1 LRPLESFGK
10 EDEKSLG
17 KEEESF
23 IKPEVAPVVAVG
35 TGEGF
40 VIEELEMSGFMRYVD
55 RTDPPLR
62 FPEKFTVITGK
73 TGSGKTS
80 ILDAITFALYKRTSR
95 TDISGIKITDIV
107 QSGGHVKLAFQ
118 QGGNR
123 FEVRRG
129 VASNGST
136 YLELYKNSTTIGG
149 KIPELEA
156 IIKDIIGLDYD
167 GFRNST
173 FVRQE
178 EMKELGAESGSKR
191 LEIFQKLFRLE
202 TFEKAQ
208 ELAKKKYREARR
220 EIDTSEREMLV
231 RREGIA
237 KLPEFKTELKEGQ
250 EKFDFE
256 KEKLDNTK
264 KELLVADEKFKRSES
279 DHEDYVKLVDQI
291 ENKKR
296 TIEEL
301 AQKIEK
307 KELESKDSVELK
319 GKVKTLEKDVK
330 NYDKLVTEREKLT
343 KLEQKSA
350 SLNKQLE
357 LHNKQ
362 KENIEAEFREKVAS
376 INKRV
381 KAYNEE
387 IAELTTDI
395 NADEAFDLL
404 RTEGSLTERLE
415 RIKKEIEWLKDNK
428 ALVKDIQTEGKGA
441 EKELQEVGEKVSK
454 INVDSFTLSKIE
466 KFISELSEDVES
478 EKKRH
483 DESVSKIEKDVE
495 GLTKEIEKTG
505 FDEKKEKRLE
515 EITPQIN
522 ELQDKKEEL
531 DEARTRLDKM
541 GDVTKLLEELNS
553 QKEKEEKALK
563 EAEKQEKEK
572 KSSEEQYEKSK
583 EKLEELRA
591 KEKELDREIHG
602 MKVKIEELQ
611 KRITELEADTKKLE
625 DVEKETEELRAKSEV
640 YSLLKDNI
648 LHRKGVVMYA
658 INQLLPTLEIETS
671 QNLSE
676 LTDGRFSRVQLR
688 THEEERGYGV
698 KIEVEGPD
706 ADWHDVAEFSGGER
720 TQINAALRFAIAKEL
735 ASMPQ
740 VGRTYGRM
748 KTLFID
754 EGDLGSL
761 DTETNRDLFV
771 QKLFNM
777 GEFFDKIIL
786 ITHLV
791 EVADMFQG
799 QIRINMTP
807 EQESRIE
814 VVR

>member
-1 LRPLESFGK
+1 MRPLESFG
-10 EDEKSLG
+10 EEE
-17 KEEESF
+17 EEES
-23 IKPEVAPVVAVG
+23 PVEEQVTSEVVAEAG
-35 TGEGF
+35 DGF
-40 VIEELEMSGFMRYVD
+40 VIQELEMSGFMRYVD

-73 TGSGKTS
+73 TGSGKTT

-95 TDISGIKITDIV
+95 TDIAGIKITDICMN
-107 QSGGHVKLAFQ
+107 GGHVKLAFD
-118 QGGNR
+118 QGGHR
-123 FEVRRG
+123 YEVKRG
-129 VASNGST
+129 IASNGST
-136 YLELYKNSTTIGG
+136 YLELYKNGNTIGG

-202 TFEKAQ
+202 TFEKAA
-208 ELAKKKYREARR
+208 EVAKKKYSDSRR
-220 EIDTSEREMLV
+220 AIETSEREMLV

-237 KLPEFKTELKEGQ
+237 RLPDFKEELKERK

-256 KEKLDNTK
+256 KEKLDNVK
-264 KELLVADEKFKRSES
+264 KDLLVAEENVKRSEDEHEEYLKLIS
-279 DHEDYVKLVDQI
+279 DI
-291 ENKKR
+291 ETRKR
-296 TIEEL
+296 TIEDIVK
-301 AQKIEK
+301 KIER
-307 KELESKDSVELK
+307 KELEGRESKELK
-319 GKVKTLEKDVK
+319 DRVKALEKDAK
-330 NYDKLVTEREKLT
+330 NYDKLVKEREELG

-350 SLNKQLE
+350 SLKKQLE

-362 KENIEAEFREKVAS
+362 KESAEKEFREKVAS

-381 KAYNEE
+381 KEYNDR
-387 IAELTTDI
+387 IASLETDI

-404 RTEGSLTERLE
+404 RTEGSLTERIE
-415 RIKKEIEWLKDNK
+415 RIKKEIEWLKENK
-428 ALVKDIQTEGKGA
+428 TLVKDIGAEGKDA
-441 EKELQEVGEKVSK
+441 EKELKAVTEKVSK
-454 INVDSFTLSKIE
+454 ISVDSFTLTEIE
-466 KFISELSEDVES
+466 NYISELRKDVEE

-483 DESVSKIEKDVE
+483 DASVSKIGEEVEK
-495 GLTKEIEKTG
+495 LTKELDEIG
-505 FDEKKEKRLE
+505 FDDKKEERLE
-515 EITPQIN
+515 ELASLIE

-531 DEARTRLDKM
+531 EEARRRLDEI
-541 GDVTKLLEELNS
+541 GDISQLLKDFNS
-553 QKEKEEKALK
+553 QKESEEGALVK
-563 EAEKQEKEK
+563 LEAQEKEK
-572 KSSEEQYEKSK
+572 KAAEEQYDKNK
-583 EKLEELRA
+583 EKLEELRER
-591 KEKELDREIHG
+591 EKELDRDIHG
-602 MKVKIEELQ
+602 MRIKIEELE
-611 KRITELEADTKKLE
+611 KRIKELEQDAEKLKE
-625 DVEKETEELRAKSEV
+625 VEKETEELREKSEV
-640 YSLLKDNI
+640 YSLLKDKI

-706 ADWHDVAEFSGGER
+706 AEWHDVAEFSGGER

-761 DTETNRDLFV
+761 DTEMNRDLFV

-791 EVADMFQG
+791 EVADKFQG

>member
-1 LRPLESFGK
+1 MRPLESFGK
-10 EDEKSLG
+10 E
-17 KEEESF
+17 EEESF
-23 IKPEVAPVVAVG
+23 IKAEVAPEVVAE

-107 QSGGHVKLAFQ
+107 QNGGHVKLVFHQA
-118 QGGNR
+118 GNR
-123 FEVRRG
+123 YEVRRG
-129 VASNGST
+129 VATNGST
-136 YLELYKNSTTIGG
+136 YLELYKDGNAIGG

-208 ELAKKKYREARR
+208 ELAKKKFREARR
-220 EIDTSEREMLV
+220 EIETSEREMLV
-231 RREGIA
+231 RRENTA
-237 KLPEFKTELKEGQ
+237 KLPEFKEELKERQ
-250 EKFDFE
+250 EKFDFG
-256 KEKLDNTK
+256 KEKLDNVK
-264 KELLVADEKFKRSES
+264 KELLVADEMFKRSES

-291 ENKKR
+291 VNKKR
-296 TIEEL
+296 TIEDL
-301 AQKIEK
+301 IQKIER
-307 KELESKDSVELK
+307 KELESKDSKVLK
-319 GKVKTLEKDVK
+319 KKVKTLEKDVK
-330 NYDKLVTEREKLT
+330 NYDKLVAERGELAKLQ
-343 KLEQKSA
+343 QKSA
-350 SLNKQLE
+350 SLKKQLE
-357 LHNKQ
+357 LHSKQ
-362 KENIEAEFREKVAS
+362 GESVESEFRVKVAS

-381 KAYNEE
+381 KAHNED

-404 RTEGSLTERLE
+404 RTEGSLTERIE
-415 RIKKEIEWLKDNK
+415 RIKKEIDWLKDNK
-428 ALVKDIQTEGKGA
+428 ALVKEIETEGKGA
-441 EKELQEVGEKVSK
+441 EKELQKVGGKVSK

-466 KFISELSEDVES
+466 KFITELSEDVEA
-478 EKKRH
+478 EKRRH
-483 DESVSKIEKDVE
+483 DESVSKIEKDIE
-495 GLTKEIEKTG
+495 GLTKEIGKIG
-505 FDEKKEKRLE
+505 YDEKKGQRLE
-515 EITPQIN
+515 EITPQID

-531 DEARTRLDKM
+531 EDARAGLEKM

-563 EAEKQEKEK
+563 EAEEREKEK
-572 KSSEEQYEKSK
+572 KVAEEKYEKSK
-583 EKLEELRA
+583 EKLEELRT
-591 KEKELDREIHG
+591 KEKGLDRDIHG

-611 KRITELEADTKKLE
+611 KRITELEADTKKLA
-625 DVEKETEELRAKSEV
+625 DVEKETEELRGKSEV
-640 YSLLKDNI
+640 YSILKDNI

-688 THEEERGYGV
+688 THEEDRVYGV

-706 ADWHDVAEFSGGER
+706 AEWHDVAEFSGGER

-791 EVADMFQG
+791 EVADRFQG
-799 QIRINMTP
+799 QIRISMTP

>member
-1 LRPLESFGK
+1 MRPLETFG
-10 EDEKSLG
+10 EDEVL
-17 KEEESF
+17 
-23 IKPEVAPVVAVG
+23 PEVAVD
-35 TGEGF
+35 TSEGF
-40 VIEELEMSGFMRYVD
+40 IIEELEMNGFMRYVD
-55 RTDPPLR
+55 RTVPPLM
-62 FPEKFTVITGK
+62 FPKKFTVITGK

-80 ILDAITFALYKRTSR
+80 ILDAITFALYKRSSR
-95 TDISGIKITDIV
+95 TDISGIKITDICRK
-107 QSGGHVKLAFQ
+107 GGQVRLVFQ

-129 VASNGST
+129 VSANGST
-136 YLELYKNSTTIGG
+136 YLELSKNGSQIGG

-208 ELAKKKYREARR
+208 EVAKKKYNTARR
-220 EIDTSEREMLV
+220 EIESSEREMLV

-237 KLPEFKTELKEGQ
+237 RLPDFKEELE
-250 EKFDFE
+250 EKRDKFIFG
-256 KEKLDNTK
+256 KEKLDNVK
-264 KELLVADEKFKRSES
+264 KELLVADEKLKISES
-279 DHEDYVKLVDQI
+279 EHEEYLRLVSEI
-291 ENKKR
+291 GTKKR
-296 TIEEL
+296 TINDIV
-301 AQKIEK
+301 QKIGRKESESK
-307 KELESKDSVELK
+307 ESIELKKRVKELEKDAKS
-319 GKVKTLEKDVK
+319 
-330 NYDKLVTEREKLT
+330 YDKLVGEREDLT
-343 KLEQKSA
+343 KLEQKSD
-350 SLNKQLE
+350 SLKKQLE
-357 LHNKQ
+357 FRT
-362 KENIEAEFREKVAS
+362 KEKERIDQEFREKVAT

-381 KAYNEE
+381 TEYNER
-387 IAELTTDI
+387 ISSLSTDI
-395 NADEAFDLL
+395 NAEEAFNFL
-404 RTEGSLTERLE
+404 RTEGSLTERID
-415 RIKKEIEWLKDNK
+415 RIKKEIEWLKDRKEIVEGIK
-428 ALVKDIQTEGKGA
+428 AEGTDAQKKLKA
-441 EKELQEVGEKVSK
+441 VSDKVSK
-454 INVDSFTLSKIE
+454 ISVDSFTLSEIE
-466 KFISELSEDVES
+466 KYISELSKDVQE

-483 DESVSKIEKDVE
+483 DSSVSKIDEE
-495 GLTKEIEKTG
+495 LERLAKEIEETD

-515 EITPQIN
+515 EIVSQI
-522 ELQDKKEEL
+522 EDLKDKKEMLE
-531 DEARTRLDKM
+531 EARERLEKI
-541 GDVTKLLEELNS
+541 GDVSKLLEDFNS
-553 QKEKEEKALK
+553 QKKKEEKTLK
-563 EAEKQEKEK
+563 DLEEQEKEK
-572 KSSEEQYEKSK
+572 KVADEKYAKHK
-583 EKLEELRA
+583 EKLEELR
-591 KEKELDREIHG
+591 KRERELDRSIHG
-602 MKVKIEELQ
+602 LNIQIEQLQ
-611 KRITELEADTKKLE
+611 ERITELEK
-625 DVEKETEELRAKSEV
+625 DVERLKEVEEDTEELRSKSEV

-706 ADWHDVAEFSGGER
+706 GKWHDVAEFSGGER

-791 EVADMFQG
+791 EVAERFPG
-799 QIRINMTP
+799 QIRIVMTP

>member
-1 LRPLESFGK
+1 VRPLESFG
-10 EDEKSLG
+10 EEE
-17 KEEESF
+17 EEES
-23 IKPEVAPVVAVG
+23 PVEEEVTSEVVAEAG
-35 TGEGF
+35 DGF
-40 VIEELEMSGFMRYVD
+40 VIQELEMSGFMRYVD

-73 TGSGKTS
+73 TGSGKTT

-95 TDISGIKITDIV
+95 TDIAGIKITDICRN
-107 QSGGHVKLAFQ
+107 GGHVKLAFD
-118 QGGNR
+118 QGGHR
-123 FEVRRG
+123 YEVKRG
-129 VASNGST
+129 IASNGST
-136 YLELYKNSTTIGG
+136 YLELYKNGNTIGG

-202 TFEKAQ
+202 TFEKAA
-208 ELAKKKYREARR
+208 EVAKKKYSDSRR
-220 EIDTSEREMLV
+220 AIETSEREMLV

-237 KLPEFKTELKEGQ
+237 RLPDFKEELKERK

-256 KEKLDNTK
+256 KEKLDNVK
-264 KELLVADEKFKRSES
+264 KDLLVAEENLKRSE
-279 DHEDYVKLVDQI
+279 DEHEEYLKLISGI
-291 ENKKR
+291 ETRKR
-296 TIEEL
+296 TIGDIVK
-301 AQKIEK
+301 KIER
-307 KELESKDSVELK
+307 KELEGKESKELK
-319 GKVKTLEKDVK
+319 DKVKGLEKDAK
-330 NYDKLVTEREKLT
+330 SYDKLVKEREGLG

-350 SLNKQLE
+350 SLKKQLE
-357 LHNKQ
+357 LHRRQ
-362 KENIEAEFREKVAS
+362 KESTEKEFREKVAS
-376 INKRV
+376 INRRMKEQ
-381 KAYNEE
+381 NER
-387 IAELTTDI
+387 IAALSTDI
-395 NADEAFDLL
+395 GADEAFDLL
-404 RTEGSLTERLE
+404 RAEGSLTERID
-415 RIKKEIEWLKDNK
+415 RIRKEIDWLKENK
-428 ALVKDIQTEGKGA
+428 ELIKDIKAEGKDA
-441 EKELQEVGEKVSK
+441 ERELKTVTERVSR
-454 INVDSFTLSKIE
+454 ISVDSFNLTEIE
-466 KFISELSEDVES
+466 NRVAELNAEVEE
-478 EKKRH
+478 EKKRR
-483 DESVSKIEKDVE
+483 DASVSKIEKE
-495 GLTKEIEKTG
+495 LEKLNKELEETG
-505 FDEKKEKRLE
+505 FDEKKEERLGE
-515 EITPQIN
+515 LASLIED
-522 ELQDKKEEL
+522 LQDKKEEL
-531 DEARTRLDKM
+531 EEARKRLDEI
-541 GDVTKLLEELNS
+541 GDITQLLKDFNS
-553 QKEKEEKALK
+553 QKESEEKTL
-563 EAEKQEKEK
+563 EKLEGQEKEK
-572 KSSEEQYEKSK
+572 KAAEEQYDKNK
-583 EKLEELRA
+583 EKLEELRER
-591 KEKELDREIHG
+591 EKELDRDIHG
-602 MKVKIEELQ
+602 MRIKIEELE
-611 KRITELEADTKKLE
+611 KRIKELEQDAEKLKE
-625 DVEKETEELRAKSEV
+625 VEKETEELREKSEV
-640 YSLLKDNI
+640 YSLLKDKI

-658 INQLLPTLEIETS
+658 INQLLPTLEIGTS

-706 ADWHDVAEFSGGER
+706 AEWHDVAEFSGGER

-761 DTETNRDLFV
+761 DTEMNRDLFV

-777 GEFFDKIIL
+777 GEFFDKVIL

-791 EVADMFQG
+791 EVADKFQG

>member
-10 EDEKSLG
+10 EDEPLT
-17 KEEESF
+17 
-23 IKPEVAPVVAVG
+23 KPEVVREVAVT

-95 TDISGIKITDIV
+95 TDISSVKITNICRN
-107 QSGGHVKLAFQ
+107 GGHVKLVFH
-118 QGGNR
+118 QGGDR
-123 FEVRRG
+123 YEVRRG

-136 YLELYKNSTTIGG
+136 YLELYKNGNLIGG

-208 ELAKKKYREARR
+208 ELAKKKFREARR
-220 EIDTSEREMLV
+220 EIETSEREMLV

-237 KLPEFKTELKEGQ
+237 KLPEFKDELKERQ

-264 KELLVADEKFKRSES
+264 KELLVADENLKRSES

-291 ENKKR
+291 EIKKK
-296 TIEEL
+296 TIEDL
-301 AQKIEK
+301 IQKIDR
-307 KELESKDSVELK
+307 KELESKDSKELK

-330 NYDKLVTEREKLT
+330 SYHKLVAEREELT

-350 SLNKQLE
+350 SLKKQLE
-357 LHNKQ
+357 LHSKQ
-362 KENIEAEFREKVAS
+362 KENIEGEFREKVAS

-387 IAELTTDI
+387 MSTLSTDI

-404 RTEGSLTERLE
+404 RTEGSLTERID
-415 RIKKEIEWLKDNK
+415 RIKKEIDWLKDNK
-428 ALVKDIQTEGKGA
+428 ALVKEIKAEGKDA
-441 EKELQEVGEKVSK
+441 EKELETIGKKVSK

-466 KFISELSEDVES
+466 KFITELSEDVQE

-483 DESVSKIEKDVE
+483 DTSVS
-495 GLTKEIEKTG
+495 EIEKEVESLSKEIKSTG
-505 FDEKKEKRLE
+505 FNEKKRETLG
-515 EITPQIN
+515 EITSQID
-522 ELQDKKEEL
+522 ELKDKKEEL
-531 DEARTRLDKM
+531 DEARGKLDKM
-541 GDVTKLLEELNS
+541 GDVTKLLEDLNS

-563 EAEKQEKEK
+563 EAEEQEKEK
-572 KSSEEQYEKSK
+572 KATEEKYEKNK
-583 EKLEELRA
+583 EKLEELRI

-602 MKVKIEELQ
+602 MNVKIEELG

-625 DVEKETEELRAKSEV
+625 SVEEETEELRAKSEV
-640 YSLLKDNI
+640 YSILKDNI

-688 THEEERGYGV
+688 THEEDRGYGV

-706 ADWHDVAEFSGGER
+706 AEWHDVAEFSGGER

-791 EVADMFQG
+791 EVADKFQG
-799 QIRINMTP
+799 QIRIHMTP

-814 VVR
+814 VIR

>member
-1 LRPLESFGK
+1 MRRLESFG
-10 EDEKSLG
+10 EEE
-17 KEEESF
+17 EEESF
-23 IKPEVAPVVAVG
+23 IREEVAPVTVTV
-35 TGEGF
+35 TGDGF
-40 VIEELEMSGFMRYVD
+40 VIQELEMNGFMRYVD

-62 FPEKFTVITGK
+62 FPEKMTVITGK
-73 TGSGKTS
+73 TGSGKTT

-95 TDISGIKITDIV
+95 TDIAGIKITDICRN
-107 QSGGHVKLAFQ
+107 GGYVKLAFD
-118 QGGNR
+118 QGGHR
-123 FEVRRG
+123 FEVKRG
-129 VASNGST
+129 IASNGST
-136 YLELYKNSTTIGG
+136 YLELYKNGNPIGG

-202 TFEKAQ
+202 TFQKAQ
-208 ELAKKKYREARR
+208 DVAKKKYSDSRRAIEA
-220 EIDTSEREMLV
+220 SEREMLV
-231 RREGIA
+231 RREGIE
-237 KLPEFKTELKEGQ
+237 KLPTFKEELKERK

-256 KEKLDNTK
+256 KEKLDNVK
-264 KELLVADEKFKRSES
+264 KELLVADENLKRSED
-279 DHEDYVKLVDQI
+279 DHEAYLKLISDI
-291 ENKKR
+291 ETRKR
-296 TIEEL
+296 TI
-301 AQKIEK
+301 ADIIQKIER
-307 KELESKDSVELK
+307 KELEGKESKELK
-319 GKVKTLEKDVK
+319 KKVRSLEKDAK
-330 NYDKLVTEREKLT
+330 TYDKLVKEREELS

-350 SLNKQLE
+350 SLKKQLQ

-362 KENIEAEFREKVAS
+362 KESVEKEFREKVAS

-381 KAYNEE
+381 KEYNNR
-387 IAELTTDI
+387 ISSLSTDI

-404 RTEGSLTERLE
+404 RTEGSLTERID
-415 RIKKEIEWLKDNK
+415 RIKKEIDWLKENEK
-428 ALVKDIQTEGKGA
+428 LVKEIEAEGKGA
-441 EKELQEVGEKVSK
+441 EKELKDVTEKVSK
-454 INVDSFTLSKIE
+454 ISVDSFTLTEIE
-466 KFISELSEDVES
+466 NYISELSKDVEE

-483 DESVSKIEKDVE
+483 DASASETGKEVEK
-495 GLTKEIEKTG
+495 LTKEIEKIG
-505 FDEKKEKRLE
+505 FSEKKEERLE
-515 EITPQIN
+515 ELASLIDG
-522 ELQDKKEEL
+522 LQNKKEEL
-531 DEARTRLDKM
+531 EETRKRLDEI
-541 GDVTKLLEELNS
+541 GDITQLLKDFNS
-553 QKEKEEKALK
+553 QKASEEKTL
-563 EAEKQEKEK
+563 EKLEVKEKEK
-572 KSSEEQYEKSK
+572 KTAEDQYEKNK
-583 EKLEELRA
+583 EKLEELRER
-591 KEKELDREIHG
+591 EKELDRDIHG
-602 MKVKIEELQ
+602 MNIKIEELE
-611 KRITELEADTKKLE
+611 KRMQELEADAEKLK
-625 DVEKETEELRAKSEV
+625 DVEKETEELREKSEV
-640 YSLLKDNI
+640 YSLLKDKI

-706 ADWHDVAEFSGGER
+706 TEWHDVAEFSGGER

-791 EVADMFQG
+791 EVADKFQG

>member
-1 LRPLESFGK
+1 MRPLETFG
-10 EDEKSLG
+10 EDEVL
-17 KEEESF
+17 
-23 IKPEVAPVVAVG
+23 PEVVG
-35 TGEGF
+35 ETSEGF

-55 RTDPPLR
+55 NTDPPLT

-80 ILDAITFALYKRTSR
+80 ILDAITFALYKRSSR
-95 TDISGIKITDIV
+95 TDIAGIKITDICRN
-107 QSGGHVKLAFQ
+107 GGQVRLVFQ
-118 QGGNR
+118 QGGNKY
-123 FEVRRG
+123 EVRRG
-129 VASNGST
+129 VSANGST
-136 YLELYKNSTTIGG
+136 YLELSKNGSPIGG
-149 KIPELEA
+149 KIPELES

-208 ELAKKKYREARR
+208 EVAKKKYSTARR
-220 EIDTSEREMLV
+220 EIESSEREMLV

-237 KLPEFKTELKEGQ
+237 KLPEIKKELDEKR
-250 EKFDFE
+250 EKFTFE
-256 KEKLDNTK
+256 KEKLDTVK
-264 KELLVADEKFKRSES
+264 KELLVAEEKLKKSES
-279 DHEDYVKLVDQI
+279 EHEKYLRLVSEI
-291 ENKKR
+291 STKKR
-296 TIEEL
+296 TFGDII
-301 AQKIEK
+301 QKIES
-307 KELESKDSVELK
+307 KESEGKESIELK
-319 GKVKTLEKDVK
+319 KTVKGLEKDAK
-330 NYDKLVTEREKLT
+330 SYDKLVAEREELT
-343 KLEQKSA
+343 KLEQKA
-350 SLNKQLE
+350 DSLKKQLE
-357 LHNKQ
+357 LRT
-362 KENIEAEFREKVAS
+362 KEKERIDQEFREKVAT

-381 KAYNEE
+381 TEYNER
-387 IAELTTDI
+387 ISSLSTDI
-395 NADEAFDLL
+395 NAEEAFDLL
-404 RTEGSLTERLE
+404 RTEGSLTERID
-415 RIKKEIEWLKDNK
+415 RIKKEIEWLKENK
-428 ALVKDIQTEGKGA
+428 QLVEEVRAEGTEA
-441 EKELQEVGEKVSK
+441 RKELEEVSDKVSK
-454 INVDSFTLSKIE
+454 ISVDSFTLSEIE
-466 KFISELSEDVES
+466 KYISELG
-478 EKKRH
+478 
-483 DESVSKIEKDVE
+483 KDVE
-495 GLTKEIEKTG
+495 EEKSRHDSSVSGIDEELAKLNKEMEEIG
-505 FDEKKEKRLE
+505 FDKEREKKLE
-515 EITPQIN
+515 EVVSRIDVLKN
-522 ELQDKKEEL
+522 KKEEL
-531 DEARTRLDKM
+531 DEARERLEKI
-541 GDVTKLLEELNS
+541 GDVSKLLEELNS
-553 QKEKEEKALK
+553 QKEKEEKALEK
-563 EAEKQEKEK
+563 LEKQEKEK
-572 KSSEEQYEKSK
+572 KATEEKYAKHK
-583 EKLEELRA
+583 ESLEELRTR
-591 KEKELDREIHG
+591 EKNLDKSIHG
-602 MKVKIEELQ
+602 LNLQIKQLEE
-611 KRITELEADTKKLE
+611 RITELEKDTEKLKEVEE
-625 DVEKETEELRAKSEV
+625 DTEELREKSEV

-688 THEEERGYGV
+688 THEDERGYGV

-706 ADWHDVAEFSGGER
+706 GEWHDVAEFSGGER

-791 EVADMFQG
+791 EVAERFPG
-799 QIRINMTP
+799 QIRIHMTP

>member
-1 LRPLESFGK
+1 MRPLESFGK
-10 EDEKSLG
+10 DE
-17 KEEESF
+17 EP
-23 IKPEVAPVVAVG
+23 IIRQEVPSVVAVES
-35 TGEGF
+35 GEGF

-107 QSGGHVKLAFQ
+107 RNGGHVKLVFRQA
-118 QGGNR
+118 GNR
-123 FEVRRG
+123 YEVRRG

-136 YLELYKNSTTIGG
+136 YLELYKDGNLIGG

-208 ELAKKKYREARR
+208 ELAKKKFREARR
-220 EIDTSEREMLV
+220 EIETSEREMLV
-231 RREGIA
+231 RRENTA
-237 KLPEFKTELKEGQ
+237 KLPEFKTELKERQ
-250 EKFDFE
+250 EKFDFG
-256 KEKLDNTK
+256 KEKLDRVK

-296 TIEEL
+296 TIEDL
-301 AQKIEK
+301 IQKIER
-307 KELESKDSVELK
+307 KELESKDSKELK
-319 GKVKTLEKDVK
+319 KKVKTLEKDVK
-330 NYDKLVTEREKLT
+330 NYDKLVAEREKLT
-343 KLEQKSA
+343 RLEQKSA
-350 SLNKQLE
+350 SLKKQLE
-357 LHNKQ
+357 LHSNQ
-362 KENIEAEFREKVAS
+362 KGNIESEFRVKVAS
-376 INKRV
+376 FNKRV
-381 KAYNEE
+381 KEQSE
-387 IAELTTDI
+387 RIASLSTDI
-395 NADEAFDLL
+395 GEEEAFDLL
-404 RTEGSLTERLE
+404 RKEGSLTERID
-415 RIKKEIEWLKDNK
+415 RIRKEIDWLKDQ
-428 ALVKDIQTEGKGA
+428 KDIIDTIKTERTEA
-441 EKELQEVGEKVSK
+441 EKELKAVTEKVLGISK
-454 INVDSFTLSKIE
+454 DSFVLTEIE
-466 KFISELSEDVES
+466 ENVSDMRNLIED
-478 EKKRH
+478 EKKRR
-483 DESVSKIEKDVE
+483 DESTSKIEKDIE
-495 GLTKEIEKTG
+495 GLTKDIGKIG
-505 FDEKKEKRLE
+505 FDEKKEQRLG
-515 EITPQIN
+515 EITPQID

-531 DEARTRLDKM
+531 EDARAGLEKT
-541 GDVTKLLEELNS
+541 GDVTKLLEDLNS

-563 EAEKQEKEK
+563 EAEEREKEK
-572 KSSEEQYEKSK
+572 KVAEEKYEKSK
-583 EKLEELRA
+583 EKLEDLRTR
-591 KEKELDREIHG
+591 EKGLDRDIHG

-611 KRITELEADTKKLE
+611 KRITELEEDTKKLA

-640 YSLLKDNI
+640 YSILKDNI

-688 THEEERGYGV
+688 THEEDRGYGV

-706 ADWHDVAEFSGGER
+706 AEWHDVAEFSGGER

-791 EVADMFQG
+791 EVADRFQG

>member
-1 LRPLESFGK
+1 MRPLETFG
-10 EDEKSLG
+10 EDEVL
-17 KEEESF
+17 
-23 IKPEVAPVVAVG
+23 PEVAAE
-35 TGEGF
+35 TSEGF
-40 VIEELEMSGFMRYVD
+40 IIEELEMSGFMRYVD
-55 RTDPPLR
+55 KTDPPLS
-62 FPEKFTVITGK
+62 FPEKFTVITGR

-80 ILDAITFALYKRTSR
+80 ILDAITFALYKRSSR
-95 TDISGIKITDIV
+95 TDIAGIKITDICRN
-107 QSGGHVKLAFQ
+107 GGQVRLVFQ
-118 QGGNR
+118 QGGNKY
-123 FEVRRG
+123 EVRRG
-129 VASNGST
+129 VSSNGST
-136 YLELYKNSTTIGG
+136 YLELSKNGSPIGG
-149 KIPELEA
+149 KIPELES

-208 ELAKKKYREARR
+208 EVAKKKYSTARR
-220 EIDTSEREMLV
+220 EIESSEREMLV

-237 KLPEFKTELKEGQ
+237 NLPEIRKELNEKR
-250 EKFDFE
+250 EKFIFE
-256 KEKLDNTK
+256 KEKLDNVK
-264 KELLVADEKFKRSES
+264 KELLVADEKLKKSES
-279 DHEDYVKLVDQI
+279 EHEEYLRLVSEI
-291 ENKKR
+291 STKKR
-296 TIEEL
+296 TFGDII
-301 AQKIEK
+301 QKIERK
-307 KELESKDSVELK
+307 ESEGKESIKLKKTVKELEKDAKS
-319 GKVKTLEKDVK
+319 
-330 NYDKLVTEREKLT
+330 YDKLVAEKEELT
-343 KLEQKSA
+343 KLEQKSD
-350 SLNKQLE
+350 SLKKQLE
-357 LHNKQ
+357 LRT
-362 KENIEAEFREKVAS
+362 KEKERVDQEFREKVAT

-381 KAYNEE
+381 TEYNER
-387 IAELTTDI
+387 ITSLSTDI
-395 NADEAFDLL
+395 NAEEAFDLL
-404 RTEGSLTERLE
+404 RTEGSLTERID
-415 RIKKEIEWLKDNK
+415 RIKKEIEWLRDNK
-428 ALVKDIQTEGKGA
+428 KLVEEVRAEGTDA
-441 EKELQEVGEKVSK
+441 RKELEMVSDKVSR
-454 INVDSFTLSKIE
+454 ISMDSFTLSEIE
-466 KFISELSEDVES
+466 KYISELSKDVEG

-483 DESVSKIEKDVE
+483 DSSVSGIDDELAK
-495 GLTKEIEKTG
+495 LNKEMEEIG
-505 FDEKKEKRLE
+505 FDKKKEEKLE
-515 EITPQIN
+515 QTVSQIDA
-522 ELQDKKEEL
+522 LKDKKEEL
-531 DEARTRLDKM
+531 EEARERLDKI
-541 GDVTKLLEELNS
+541 GDVSKLLEDLNS
-553 QKEKEEKALK
+553 QKVKEEKALQ
-563 EAEKQEKEK
+563 ELEEQEKEK
-572 KSSEEQYEKSK
+572 KVTEEKYAKRK
-583 EKLEELRA
+583 EKLEDLRNR
-591 KEKELDREIHG
+591 EKELDKSIHG
-602 MKVKIEELQ
+602 LNLQIEQLQ
-611 KRITELEADTKKLE
+611 ERIIELEK
-625 DVEKETEELRAKSEV
+625 DVEKLKEVEEDTEELRSKSEV

-676 LTDGRFSRVQLR
+676 LTDSRFSRVQLR

-706 ADWHDVAEFSGGER
+706 REWHDVAEFSGGER

-791 EVADMFQG
+791 EVAERFPG
-799 QIRINMTP
+799 QIRIHMTP

>member
-1 LRPLESFGK
+1 MRPLESFG
-10 EDEKSLG
+10 EEE
-17 KEEESF
+17 EEES
-23 IKPEVAPVVAVG
+23 PVEEEVTSEVVAEAG
-35 TGEGF
+35 DGF
-40 VIEELEMSGFMRYVD
+40 VIQELEMSGFMRYVD

-73 TGSGKTS
+73 TGSGKTT

-95 TDISGIKITDIV
+95 TDIAGIKITDICRN
-107 QSGGHVKLAFQ
+107 GGHVKLAFD
-118 QGGNR
+118 QGGHR
-123 FEVRRG
+123 YEVKRG
-129 VASNGST
+129 IASNGST
-136 YLELYKNSTTIGG
+136 YLELYKNGNTIGG

-202 TFEKAQ
+202 TFEKAA
-208 ELAKKKYREARR
+208 EVAKKKYSDSRR
-220 EIDTSEREMLV
+220 AIETSEREMLV

-237 KLPEFKTELKEGQ
+237 RLPDFKEELKERK

-256 KEKLDNTK
+256 KEKLDNVK
-264 KELLVADEKFKRSES
+264 KDLLVAEENLKRSE
-279 DHEDYVKLVDQI
+279 DEHEEYLKLISGI
-291 ENKKR
+291 ETRKR
-296 TIEEL
+296 TIGDIVK
-301 AQKIEK
+301 KIER
-307 KELESKDSVELK
+307 KELEGKESKELK
-319 GKVKTLEKDVK
+319 DKVKGLEKDAK
-330 NYDKLVTEREKLT
+330 SYDKLVKEREGLG

-350 SLNKQLE
+350 SLKKQLE
-357 LHNKQ
+357 LHRRQ
-362 KENIEAEFREKVAS
+362 KESTEKEFREKVAS
-376 INKRV
+376 INRRMKEQ
-381 KAYNEE
+381 NER
-387 IAELTTDI
+387 IAALSTDI
-395 NADEAFDLL
+395 GADEAFDLL
-404 RTEGSLTERLE
+404 RAEGSLTERID
-415 RIKKEIEWLKDNK
+415 RIRKEIDWLKENK
-428 ALVKDIQTEGKGA
+428 ELIKDIKAEGKDA
-441 EKELQEVGEKVSK
+441 ERELKTVTERVSR
-454 INVDSFTLSKIE
+454 ISVDSFNLTEIE
-466 KFISELSEDVES
+466 NRVAELNAEVEE
-478 EKKRH
+478 EKKRR
-483 DESVSKIEKDVE
+483 DASVSKIEKE
-495 GLTKEIEKTG
+495 LEKLNKELEETG
-505 FDEKKEKRLE
+505 FDEKKEERLGE
-515 EITPQIN
+515 LASLIED
-522 ELQDKKEEL
+522 LQDKKEEL
-531 DEARTRLDKM
+531 EEARKRLDEI
-541 GDVTKLLEELNS
+541 GDITQLLKDFNS
-553 QKEKEEKALK
+553 QKESEEKTL
-563 EAEKQEKEK
+563 EKLEGQEKEK
-572 KSSEEQYEKSK
+572 KAAEEQYDKNK
-583 EKLEELRA
+583 EKLEELRER
-591 KEKELDREIHG
+591 EKELDRDIHG
-602 MKVKIEELQ
+602 MRIKIEELE
-611 KRITELEADTKKLE
+611 KRIKELEQDAEKLKE
-625 DVEKETEELRAKSEV
+625 VEKETEELREKSEV
-640 YSLLKDNI
+640 YSLLKDKI

-658 INQLLPTLEIETS
+658 INQLLPTLEIGTS

-706 ADWHDVAEFSGGER
+706 AEWHDVAEFSGGER

-761 DTETNRDLFV
+761 DTEMNRDLFV

-777 GEFFDKIIL
+777 GEFFDKVIL

-791 EVADMFQG
+791 EVADKFQG

>member
-1 LRPLESFGK
+1 MRPLESFGK
-10 EDEKSLG
+10 E
-17 KEEESF
+17 EEESF
-23 IKPEVAPVVAVG
+23 IKEEVAPVIVAE

-107 QSGGHVKLAFQ
+107 KNGGHVKLVFHQA
-118 QGGNR
+118 GNR
-123 FEVRRG
+123 YEVRRG
-129 VASNGST
+129 VATNGST
-136 YLELYKNSTTIGG
+136 YLELYKDGNLIGG

-208 ELAKKKYREARR
+208 ELAKKKFREARR
-220 EIDTSEREMLV
+220 EIETSEREMLV
-231 RREGIA
+231 RREGTA
-237 KLPEFKTELKEGQ
+237 KLPEFKEDLKERQ
-250 EKFDFE
+250 EKFDFG
-256 KEKLDNTK
+256 KEKLDNVK
-264 KELLVADEKFKRSES
+264 KELLVADEKFKRSEN

-296 TIEEL
+296 TIEDL
-301 AQKIEK
+301 IQKIER
-307 KELESKDSVELK
+307 KELESKDSKELK

-330 NYDKLVTEREKLT
+330 NYDKLVAEREKLT

-350 SLNKQLE
+350 SLKKQLE
-357 LHNKQ
+357 LHNNQ
-362 KENIEAEFREKVAS
+362 KGNIESEFQEKVAS
-376 INKRV
+376 FNKRV
-381 KAYNEE
+381 KEQRE
-387 IAELTTDI
+387 RIASLSTDI
-395 NADEAFDLL
+395 GEEEAFGLL
-404 RTEGSLTERLE
+404 RKEGSLTERID
-415 RIKKEIEWLKDNK
+415 RIKKEIDWLKNQ
-428 ALVKDIQTEGKGA
+428 KDIIDTIKTERTEA
-441 EKELQEVGEKVSK
+441 EKELKAVTEKVSGISK
-454 INVDSFTLSKIE
+454 DSFVLTEIE
-466 KFISELSEDVES
+466 ENVSDMRGLIEE
-478 EKKRH
+478 EKKRR
-483 DESVSKIEKDVE
+483 DESAFKIEQDIE
-495 GLTKEIEKTG
+495 GLTEEVGKVG
-505 FDEKKEKRLE
+505 FDEKKEQRLG
-515 EITPQIN
+515 EIAPQID

-531 DEARTRLDKM
+531 EDARAGLEKM

-563 EAEKQEKEK
+563 EAEEREKEK
-572 KSSEEQYEKSK
+572 KVAEEKYEKNR
-583 EKLEELRA
+583 EKLEELRT
-591 KEKELDREIHG
+591 KEKGLDRDIHG

-611 KRITELEADTKKLE
+611 KRITELEADTKKLA

-640 YSLLKDNI
+640 YSILKDNI

-688 THEEERGYGV
+688 THEEDRGYGV

-706 ADWHDVAEFSGGER
+706 AKWHDVAEFSGGER

-791 EVADMFQG
+791 EVADRFQG

-814 VVR
+814 VIR

>member
-1 LRPLESFGK
+1 MRPLESFG
-10 EDEKSLG
+10 
-17 KEEESF
+17 EEEEP
-23 IKPEVAPVVAVG
+23 IIREEVGQVAVAE
-35 TGEGF
+35 TGDGF
-40 VIEELEMSGFMRYVD
+40 VIQELEMNGFMRYMD
-55 RTDPPLR
+55 KTDPPLR
-62 FPEKFTVITGK
+62 FPEKMTVITGK

-95 TDISGIKITDIV
+95 TDIAGIKITDICRN
-107 QSGGHVKLAFQ
+107 GGHVKLAFD
-118 QGGNR
+118 QGGHR
-123 FEVRRG
+123 YEVKRG
-129 VASNGST
+129 IASNGST
-136 YLELYKNSTTIGG
+136 YLELYKNGNTIGG
-149 KIPELEA
+149 KIPDLEA

-202 TFEKAQ
+202 TFEKAA
-208 ELAKKKYREARR
+208 EVAKKKYSDSRR
-220 EIDTSEREMLV
+220 AIETSEREMLV

-237 KLPEFKTELKEGQ
+237 RLPDFKEELKERK

-256 KEKLDNTK
+256 KEKLDNVK
-264 KELLVADEKFKRSES
+264 KDLLVAEENLKRSED
-279 DHEDYVKLVDQI
+279 DHEEYLKLISSI
-291 ENKKR
+291 ETRKK
-296 TIEEL
+296 TISDIIK
-301 AQKIEK
+301 KIER
-307 KELESKDSVELK
+307 KELEGKESKELK
-319 GKVKTLEKDVK
+319 EKVESLEKDVK
-330 NYDKLVTEREKLT
+330 THDKLAKEREELA

-350 SLNKQLE
+350 SLYKQLE

-362 KENIEAEFREKVAS
+362 KESTEKEFREKVGS

-381 KAYNEE
+381 KEYNDR
-387 IAELTTDI
+387 IASLETDI

-404 RTEGSLTERLE
+404 RTEGSLTERIE
-415 RIKKEIEWLKDNK
+415 RIKKEINWLKENR
-428 ALVKDIQTEGKGA
+428 ALVKEIKTEGKDA
-441 EKELQEVGEKVSK
+441 EKELKTVTEKVSK
-454 INVDSFTLSKIE
+454 ISVDSFTLTEIE
-466 KFISELSEDVES
+466 NYISELSKDVEE

-483 DESVSKIEKDVE
+483 DASVSGIDKEVE
-495 GLTKEIEKTG
+495 TLTKELKQIG
-505 FDEKKEKRLE
+505 FDEKKEERLE
-515 EITPQIN
+515 ELASLI
-522 ELQDKKEEL
+522 EDLQDKKEEL
-531 DEARTRLDKM
+531 EEARKRLDEI
-541 GDVTKLLEELNS
+541 GDITQLLKDFNS
-553 QKEKEEKALK
+553 QKESEEKSLAKL
-563 EAEKQEKEK
+563 EAQEKEK
-572 KSSEEQYEKSK
+572 KVTEVQYDKNK
-583 EKLEELRA
+583 EKLEELRGR
-591 KEKELDREIHG
+591 EKELDRDIHG
-602 MKVKIEELQ
+602 MRIKIEELE
-611 KRITELEADTKKLE
+611 KRIKELEQDAEKLKE
-625 DVEKETEELRAKSEV
+625 VEKETEELREKSEV
-640 YSLLKDNI
+640 YSLLKDKI
-648 LHRKGVVMYA
+648 LHKKGVVMYA

-706 ADWHDVAEFSGGER
+706 AEWHDVAEFSGGER

-761 DTETNRDLFV
+761 DTEMNRDLFV

-791 EVADMFQG
+791 EVADVFQG

>member
-1 LRPLESFGK
+1 MRPLESFG
-10 EDEKSLG
+10 
-17 KEEESF
+17 EEEKSF
-23 IKPEVAPVVAVG
+23 IKTEVSPEVVVE

-107 QSGGHVKLAFQ
+107 RNGGHVKLVFHQA
-118 QGGNR
+118 GNR
-123 FEVRRG
+123 YEVRRG
-129 VASNGST
+129 VATNGST
-136 YLELYKNSTTIGG
+136 YLELYKDGNLIGG

-208 ELAKKKYREARR
+208 ELAKKKFREARR
-220 EIDTSEREMLV
+220 EIETSEREMLV
-231 RREGIA
+231 RREGTA
-237 KLPEFKTELKEGQ
+237 KLPEFKDELKERQ
-250 EKFDFE
+250 EKFDFG
-256 KEKLDNTK
+256 KEKFDRVK

-291 ENKKR
+291 QIKKR
-296 TIEEL
+296 TIEDL
-301 AQKIEK
+301 IQKIER
-307 KELESKDSVELK
+307 KELESKDSKELK

-330 NYDKLVTEREKLT
+330 NYDKLVAEREKLT

-350 SLNKQLE
+350 SLKKQLE
-357 LHNKQ
+357 LHSKQ
-362 KENIEAEFREKVAS
+362 GENIESEFRVKVAS
-376 INKRV
+376 FNKRV
-381 KAYNEE
+381 KEQSE
-387 IAELTTDI
+387 RIASLSTDI
-395 NADEAFDLL
+395 GEEEAFDLL
-404 RTEGSLTERLE
+404 RKEGSLTERID
-415 RIKKEIEWLKDNK
+415 RIKKEIDWLKDQ
-428 ALVKDIQTEGKGA
+428 KDIIDTIKTERTEA
-441 EKELQEVGEKVSK
+441 EKELKAVTEKVSGISK
-454 INVDSFTLSKIE
+454 DSFVLTEIE
-466 KFISELSEDVES
+466 ENVSDMRELIEE
-478 EKKRH
+478 EKKRL

-495 GLTKEIEKTG
+495 GLTKEIGKVG
-505 FDEKKEKRLE
+505 FDEKREQRLE
-515 EITPQIN
+515 EIAPQID

-531 DEARTRLDKM
+531 EDARAGLEKM

-563 EAEKQEKEK
+563 ESEEREKEK
-572 KSSEEQYEKSK
+572 KVAEEKYGKSK
-583 EKLEELRA
+583 EKLEELRT
-591 KEKELDREIHG
+591 KEKGLDRDIHG

-611 KRITELEADTKKLE
+611 KRITELEADTKKLA

-640 YSLLKDNI
+640 YSILKDNI

-688 THEEERGYGV
+688 THEEDRVYGV

-706 ADWHDVAEFSGGER
+706 AEWHDVAEFSGGER

-791 EVADMFQG
+791 EVADRFQG
-799 QIRINMTP
+799 QIRISMTP

>member
-1 LRPLESFGK
+1 
-10 EDEKSLG
+10 
-17 KEEESF
+17 
-23 IKPEVAPVVAVG
+23 
-35 TGEGF
+35 
-40 VIEELEMSGFMRYVD
+40 
-55 RTDPPLR
+55 
-62 FPEKFTVITGK
+62 
-73 TGSGKTS
+73 
-80 ILDAITFALYKRTSR
+80 
-95 TDISGIKITDIV
+95 
-107 QSGGHVKLAFQ
+107 
-118 QGGNR
+118 
-123 FEVRRG
+123 
-129 VASNGST
+129 
-136 YLELYKNSTTIGG
+136 
-149 KIPELEA
+149 
-156 IIKDIIGLDYD
+156 
-167 GFRNST
+167 
-173 FVRQE
+173 
-178 EMKELGAESGSKR
+178 
-191 LEIFQKLFRLE
+191 
-202 TFEKAQ
+202 
-208 ELAKKKYREARR
+208 
-220 EIDTSEREMLV
+220 
-231 RREGIA
+231 
-237 KLPEFKTELKEGQ
+237 
-250 EKFDFE
+250 
-256 KEKLDNTK
+256 
-264 KELLVADEKFKRSES
+264 
-279 DHEDYVKLVDQI
+279 VDQI

>member
-10 EDEKSLG
+10 DEEPIVKQDVPS
-17 KEEESF
+17 
-23 IKPEVAPVVAVG
+23 VVAVES
-35 TGEGF
+35 GEGF

-55 RTDPPLR
+55 RTDPPLT

-107 QSGGHVKLAFQ
+107 RNGGHVKLAFY

-123 FEVRRG
+123 YEVRRG

-136 YLELYKNSTTIGG
+136 YLELRKDGNLIGG

-156 IIKDIIGLDYD
+156 IIRDIIGLDYD

-208 ELAKKKYREARR
+208 ELAKKKYRESRR
-220 EIDTSEREMLV
+220 EIETSEREMLV

-237 KLPEFKTELKEGQ
+237 KLPEFKDELKERQ

-256 KEKLDNTK
+256 KEKLDSVK

-296 TIEEL
+296 TIEDL
-301 AQKIEK
+301 IQKIER
-307 KELESKDSVELK
+307 KELESKDSKELK

-330 NYDKLVTEREKLT
+330 SYDKLLAEREELT
-343 KLEQKSA
+343 KLEHKSA
-350 SLNKQLE
+350 SLKKQLE
-357 LHNKQ
+357 LHNNQ
-362 KENIEAEFREKVAS
+362 KENIESEFREKVAA

-395 NADEAFDLL
+395 NADEAFGLL
-404 RTEGSLTERLE
+404 RTEGSLTERIE
-415 RIKKEIEWLKDNK
+415 RIKKEINWLKDNK
-428 ALVKDIQTEGKGA
+428 ALVKEIQTEGKDA
-441 EKELQEVGEKVSK
+441 EKGLQEIGEKVSK

-466 KFISELSEDVES
+466 KFISELSEDVEA

-483 DESVSKIEKDVE
+483 DESVSKIENDIE
-495 GLTKEIEKTG
+495 GLTKEIGKTG
-505 FDEKKEKRLE
+505 FDEKKEQRLV
-515 EITPQIN
+515 EITPQIA

-531 DEARTRLDKM
+531 DEARTRLEKM

-563 EAEKQEKEK
+563 QAEESEKEK
-572 KSSEEQYEKSK
+572 KASEEKYKKSK
-583 EKLEELRA
+583 EKLENLRT

-602 MKVKIEELQ
+602 MNVKIEELQ
-611 KRITELEADTKKLE
+611 KRITELEVDTKKLE
-625 DVEKETEELRAKSEV
+625 SVEKETEELRAKSEV

-688 THEEERGYGV
+688 THEEDRGYGV

-706 ADWHDVAEFSGGER
+706 AEWHDVAEFSGGESG
-720 TQINAALRFAIAKEL
+720 QH
-735 ASMPQ
+735 AS
-740 VGRTYGRM
+740 GRS
-748 KTLFID
+748 
-754 EGDLGSL
+754 DLW
-761 DTETNRDLFV
+761 
-771 QKLFNM
+771 
-777 GEFFDKIIL
+777 
-786 ITHLV
+786 
-791 EVADMFQG
+791 
-799 QIRINMTP
+799 
-807 EQESRIE
+807 
-814 VVR
+814 